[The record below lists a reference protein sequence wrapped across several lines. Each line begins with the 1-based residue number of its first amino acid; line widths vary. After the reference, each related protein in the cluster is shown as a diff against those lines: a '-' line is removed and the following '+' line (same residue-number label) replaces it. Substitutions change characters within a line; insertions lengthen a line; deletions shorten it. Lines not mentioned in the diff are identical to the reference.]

1 MIDFDDLNEDQ
12 LLKKGNGKLFLN
24 NHIEAIEFFSKLI
37 NLNPNNW
44 EAFFGRGKAKFGLK
58 NYEGAIT
65 DFTEGIRLEPP
76 EIYNFYIER
85 GLSYKYLNNIE
96 SSEKDFSI
104 AIYYLNQLIELI
116 PNNELAIFKMGFARE
131 NINDYPAAIDDYT
144 KLIKLNSE
152 NEIAWF
158 RRGLVKEKDG
168 QINESINDYL
178 EAIKINPN
186 KIDYYEK
193 NFLNVA
199 KLKIKN
205 KEDYEKVNKFQEK
218 IYLKIGCN
226 LFEKEEHSNT
236 IKFCKKVLDINSNNL
251 NALIKKGMTYE
262 RLNFLRN
269 ALKDYQKAIELDP
282 KQTFLIN
289 KISTIKNEI
298 KRNEINS
305 YKFSEENKINS
316 FKDLS
321 GKKKLL
327 MGSRDFKRFSE
338 QEYARIEEK
347 RTLYNYVDEAISNSN
362 SFIYFIL
369 LLIITLT
376 LPVTLPF
383 LIFYNQSENESIIK
397 NDIQSQPIQKSIKS
411 IFRE

>member
-1 MIDFDDLNEDQ
+1 
-12 LLKKGNGKLFLN
+12 
-24 NHIEAIEFFSKLI
+24 
-37 NLNPNNW
+37 
-44 EAFFGRGKAKFGLK
+44 
-58 NYEGAIT
+58 
-65 DFTEGIRLEPP
+65 
-76 EIYNFYIER
+76 
-85 GLSYKYLNNIE
+85 
-96 SSEKDFSI
+96 
-104 AIYYLNQLIELI
+104 
-116 PNNELAIFKMGFARE
+116 
-131 NINDYPAAIDDYT
+131 
-144 KLIKLNSE
+144 
-152 NEIAWF
+152 
-158 RRGLVKEKDG
+158 
-168 QINESINDYL
+168 
-178 EAIKINPN
+178 
-186 KIDYYEK
+186 
-193 NFLNVA
+193 
-199 KLKIKN
+199 
-205 KEDYEKVNKFQEK
+205 
-218 IYLKIGCN
+218 
-226 LFEKEEHSNT
+226 
-236 IKFCKKVLDINSNNL
+236 
-251 NALIKKGMTYE
+251 
-262 RLNFLRN
+262 
-269 ALKDYQKAIELDP
+269 IELDP

-383 LIFYNQSENESIIK
+383 LIFYNQYNQSENESIIK

>member
-1 MIDFDDLNEDQ
+1 LINLDDLNEDQ

-24 NHIEAIEFFSKLI
+24 NYIEAIEFFSKLI

-65 DFTEGIRLEPP
+65 DFTDGISLEPR
-76 EIYNFYIER
+76 EIYDFYIER

-96 SSEKDFSI
+96 SSEKDFSM

-116 PNNELAIFKMGFARE
+116 PKNELAIFKRGFAKE
-131 NINDYPAAIDDYT
+131 NIYDYPAAIDDYT

-186 KIDYYEK
+186 KNDYYEK

-205 KEDYEKVNKFQEK
+205 KEDYEKVNKLQEK

-226 LFEKEEHSNT
+226 LFEKEEYSNT
-236 IKFCKKVLDINSNNL
+236 IKFCKKVLDINSNNID
-251 NALIKKGMTYE
+251 ALIKKGMTYE

-269 ALKDYQKAIELDP
+269 ALNDYQKAIELDP

-298 KRNEINS
+298 KRNEI
-305 YKFSEENKINS
+305 
-316 FKDLS
+316 
-321 GKKKLL
+321 
-327 MGSRDFKRFSE
+327 
-338 QEYARIEEK
+338 
-347 RTLYNYVDEAISNSN
+347 
-362 SFIYFIL
+362 
-369 LLIITLT
+369 
-376 LPVTLPF
+376 
-383 LIFYNQSENESIIK
+383 
-397 NDIQSQPIQKSIKS
+397 
-411 IFRE
+411 

>member
-24 NHIEAIEFFSKLI
+24 NYIEAIEFFSKLI

-65 DFTEGIRLEPP
+65 DFTDGISLEPR
-76 EIYNFYIER
+76 EIYDFYIER

-96 SSEKDFSI
+96 SSEKDFSM

-116 PNNELAIFKMGFARE
+116 PKNELAIFKRGFAKE
-131 NINDYPAAIDDYT
+131 NIYDYPAAIDDYT

-152 NEIAWF
+152 NDIAWF
-158 RRGLVKEKDG
+158 RRGLVKEKVG
-168 QINESINDYL
+168 QIIESINDYL

-186 KIDYYEK
+186 KNDYYEK

-205 KEDYEKVNKFQEK
+205 KEDYEKVNKLQEK

-226 LFEKEEHSNT
+226 LFEKEEYSNT

-298 KRNEINS
+298 KRNQIHS